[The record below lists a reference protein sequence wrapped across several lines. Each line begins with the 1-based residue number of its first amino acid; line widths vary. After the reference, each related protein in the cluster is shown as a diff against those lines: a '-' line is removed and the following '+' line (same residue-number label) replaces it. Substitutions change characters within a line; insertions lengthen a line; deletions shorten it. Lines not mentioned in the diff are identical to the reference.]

1 MIQAEDYDSQS
12 GTQLTGGG
20 ATVGYINNGDWLA
33 FNGMDFGDGF
43 DGLKV
48 RWASNTSGGTLELR
62 LGSATGTLVDN
73 VTLGGTDGWTT
84 WTEQTFDINALSGT
98 QDLYLVFTGPTG
110 YLFDLDWIELL

>member
-1 MIQAEDYDSQS
+1 
-12 GTQLTGGG
+12 
-20 ATVGYINNGDWLA
+20 
-33 FNGMDFGDGF
+33 
-43 DGLKV
+43 
-48 RWASNTSGGTLELR
+48 
-62 LGSATGTLVDN
+62 